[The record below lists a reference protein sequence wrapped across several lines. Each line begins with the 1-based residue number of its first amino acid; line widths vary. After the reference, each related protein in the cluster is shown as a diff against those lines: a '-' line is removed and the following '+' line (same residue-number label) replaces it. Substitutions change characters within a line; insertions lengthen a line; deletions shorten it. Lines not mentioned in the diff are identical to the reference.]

1 MLAVTILGN
10 NSALPAFGRHPTAQV
25 LTMKDQLMLID
36 CGEGTQMQLS
46 RYKIRISKINYIFI
60 SHLHGDHYFGL
71 IGFLTSMGLLNRK
84 HELVIMCPHGL
95 PEIIQLQ
102 LSAAGIALPYP
113 IQYILLEQPGILVET
128 RSFTIAC
135 FPVEHRISCWGCLVR
150 EKKMPRK
157 IDREKVLLHQI
168 PAAFYEQLQKGYDY
182 TTANGAYI
190 SNDSVTIAASP
201 AVSYAYSS
209 DTRFLPELA
218 AQIQSVTLLYH
229 ESTYLHDLKD
239 RAYDRYHSTAQQA
252 ATIATLARVKRL
264 LIGHFSSKYE
274 EVAPFEQE
282 AKEVFTCTELAL
294 EGVTYLIK

>member
-71 IGFLTSMGLLNRK
+71 IGLLTSMGLLNRNN
-84 HELVIMCPHGL
+84 ELVIMCPPGL

-102 LSAAGIALPYP
+102 LAAAGIALPYP
-113 IQYILLEQPGILVET
+113 IQYILLEQAGTLIET

-157 IDREKVLLHQI
+157 IDREKVLAHQI
-168 PAAFYEQLQKGYDY
+168 PAAYYEQLQEGNDY
-182 TTANGAYI
+182 TTANGACI
-190 SNDSVTIAASP
+190 SNESVTIAAAP

-209 DTRFLPELA
+209 DTRFLPDLA
-218 AQIQSVTLLYH
+218 AQVELVTLLYH
-229 ESTYLHDLKD
+229 EATYLHDLKE
-239 RAYDRYHSTAQQA
+239 RAYDRYHSTAHQA
-252 ATIATLARVKRL
+252 ATVASLANVKRL

-274 EVAPFEQE
+274 EIAPFEQE
-282 AKEVFTCTELAL
+282 AKEVFAKTELAI

>member
-102 LSAAGIALPYP
+102 LAAAGIALPYP

-182 TTANGAYI
+182 TAANGAYI

-229 ESTYLHDLKD
+229 ESTYLHELKD

>member
-102 LSAAGIALPYP
+102 LAAAGIALPYP

-209 DTRFLPELA
+209 DTRFLPDLA

-229 ESTYLHDLKD
+229 ESTYLHELKD

-252 ATIATLARVKRL
+252 ATIATLAGVKRL

-282 AKEVFTCTELAL
+282 AKQVFTRTELAL

>member
-25 LTMKDQLMLID
+25 LTLKDQLMLID

-113 IQYILLEQPGILVET
+113 IQYILLKQPGILVET

-168 PAAFYEQLQKGYDY
+168 PAAFYEQLQKGNDY
-182 TTANGAYI
+182 TAANGACI

>member
-102 LSAAGIALPYP
+102 LAAAGIALPYP

-182 TTANGAYI
+182 NAANGAYI

-252 ATIATLARVKRL
+252 ATIATLAGVKRL

-282 AKEVFTCTELAL
+282 AKQVFTRTELAL

>member
-102 LSAAGIALPYP
+102 LAAAGIALPYP

-252 ATIATLARVKRL
+252 ATIATLAGVKRL

>member
-102 LSAAGIALPYP
+102 LAAAGIALPYP

-182 TTANGAYI
+182 NAANGAYI
-190 SNDSVTIAASP
+190 SNDSVTFAASP

-252 ATIATLARVKRL
+252 ATIATLAGVKRL

-282 AKEVFTCTELAL
+282 AKQVFTRTELAL

>member
-102 LSAAGIALPYP
+102 LAAAGIALPYP

-135 FPVEHRISCWGCLVR
+135 FPVEHRISCWGCMVR

-182 TTANGAYI
+182 TAANGAYI

-239 RAYDRYHSTAQQA
+239 RAYNRYHSTAQQA
-252 ATIATLARVKRL
+252 ATIATLAGVKRL

-282 AKEVFTCTELAL
+282 AKQVFTCTELAL

>member
-102 LSAAGIALPYP
+102 LAAAGIALPYP

-182 TTANGAYI
+182 NAANGAYI

-252 ATIATLARVKRL
+252 ATIATLAGVKRL

>member
-102 LSAAGIALPYP
+102 LAAAGIALPYP

-182 TTANGAYI
+182 NAANGAYI

-252 ATIATLARVKRL
+252 ATIATLAGVKRL

-282 AKEVFTCTELAL
+282 AKQVFTQTELAI

>member
-1 MLAVTILGN
+1 
-10 NSALPAFGRHPTAQV
+10 
-25 LTMKDQLMLID
+25 
-36 CGEGTQMQLS
+36 MQLS

-84 HELVIMCPHGL
+84 NELVIMCPPGL

-102 LSAAGIALPYP
+102 LAAAGIALPYP
-113 IQYILLEQPGILVET
+113 VQYLLLENPGTLVET
-128 RSFTIAC
+128 RSFSIAC

-157 IDREKVLLHQI
+157 IDREKVLAHQI
-168 PAAFYEQLQKGYDY
+168 PAAYYEQLQKGNDY
-182 TTANGAYI
+182 TTANGECI
-190 SNDSVTIAASP
+190 SNESVTIGAAP

-209 DTRFLPELA
+209 DTRFLPDLA
-218 AQIQSVTLLYH
+218 AQLESVTLLYH
-229 ESTYLHDLKD
+229 EATYLHDLKE
-239 RAYDRYHSTAQQA
+239 RAYDRYHSTAHQA
-252 ATIATLARVKRL
+252 ATVATLANVKRL

-274 EVAPFEQE
+274 EIAPFEHE
-282 AKEVFTCTELAL
+282 AKEVFAQTELAI

>member
-102 LSAAGIALPYP
+102 LAAAGIALPYP

-182 TTANGAYI
+182 TAANGAYI

-229 ESTYLHDLKD
+229 ESTYLHELKD

-252 ATIATLARVKRL
+252 ATIATLAGVKRL

>member
-25 LTMKDQLMLID
+25 LTLKDQLMLID

-102 LSAAGIALPYP
+102 LAAAGIALPYP

-135 FPVEHRISCWGCLVR
+135 FPVEHRISCWGCMVR

-182 TTANGAYI
+182 TAANGAYI

-229 ESTYLHDLKD
+229 ESTYLHELKD

-252 ATIATLARVKRL
+252 ATIATLAGVKRL

>member
-1 MLAVTILGN
+1 
-10 NSALPAFGRHPTAQV
+10 
-25 LTMKDQLMLID
+25 
-36 CGEGTQMQLS
+36 
-46 RYKIRISKINYIFI
+46 
-60 SHLHGDHYFGL
+60 
-71 IGFLTSMGLLNRK
+71 
-84 HELVIMCPHGL
+84 
-95 PEIIQLQ
+95 
-102 LSAAGIALPYP
+102 
-113 IQYILLEQPGILVET
+113 
-128 RSFTIAC
+128 
-135 FPVEHRISCWGCLVR
+135 
-150 EKKMPRK
+150 
-157 IDREKVLLHQI
+157 
-168 PAAFYEQLQKGYDY
+168 LQKGYDY
-182 TTANGAYI
+182 TAANGAYI

-229 ESTYLHDLKD
+229 ESTYLHELKD

>member
-102 LSAAGIALPYP
+102 LSAVGIALPYP

-229 ESTYLHDLKD
+229 ESTYLHELKD